1 MALNGGT
8 VAVFAL
14 GGTIAATG
22 DPDTGAVIP
31 ALSAKEL
38 LGAVPALTALGVEL
52 RVHDVRRL
60 PSASLRFADL
70 DELHRRIAQELDGGD
85 VDGVVVVQGT
95 DTIEE
100 ASFHLDLLHRGDAPI
115 VFTGAM
121 RNPTL
126 PGADG
131 PANLYAAVLAA
142 AGPWLRGAGCVV
154 VLNDEVHAAR
164 TVRKSHTTS
173 TAAFTSPGSGPIALV
188 AEGRVRMLHGQP
200 RRTALPAE
208 PGRADTAVPPDR
220 TPRIVLHTVT
230 LDDDTTVLDLYDGV
244 CDGLVLAA
252 LGGGH
257 VPEWMVPSLR
267 RLARRIP
274 VVLASR
280 AGCGPVL
287 TRAYGYPGSEQDV
300 LAAGLIP
307 AGDLDP
313 YKARLLLRHL
323 LATGR
328 TDRTD
333 RTRIAAAFAAHGASE
348 A

>member
-1 MALNGGT
+1 MALNGRT

-14 GGTIAATG
+14 GGTIATTT
-22 DPDTGAVIP
+22 DPATGAVVP
-31 ALSAKEL
+31 ALTAAEL
-38 LGAVPALTALGVEL
+38 LDAVPGLTALGVEL

-70 DELHRRIAQELDGGD
+70 DELYRRIAQELDGGD

-100 ASFHLDLLHRGDAPI
+100 TSFHFDLLHHGDAPI

-154 VLNDEVHAAR
+154 ALNDEVHAAR

-173 TAAFTSPGSGPIALV
+173 TAAFVSPGSGPIALV

-200 RRTALPAE
+200 RRTALPA
-208 PGRADTAVPPDR
+208 GPDR
-220 TPRIVLHTVT
+220 AHTAATAAPRRSPRIALHTVT
-230 LDDDTTVLDLYDGV
+230 LDDDATLLDLLDGA

-257 VPEWMVPSLR
+257 VPEWTVPRLR
-267 RLARRIP
+267 RLAERIP

-280 AGCGPVL
+280 TGCGPVL
-287 TRAYGYPGSEQDV
+287 TRTYGYPGSEQDL

-328 TDRTD
+328 TERGL
-333 RTRIAAAFAAHGASE
+333 IADAFAAHSSDRA
-348 A
+348 